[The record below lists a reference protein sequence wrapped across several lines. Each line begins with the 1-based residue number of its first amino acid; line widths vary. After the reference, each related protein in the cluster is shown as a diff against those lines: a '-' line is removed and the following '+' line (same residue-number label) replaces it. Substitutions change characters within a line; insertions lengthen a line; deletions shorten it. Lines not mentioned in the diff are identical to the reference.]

1 MERESFGATRERT
14 ERAKERERK
23 EQSELRSVGR
33 GKVNEKSRFR
43 RMRQERG
50 MSNKDDGDRTK
61 RPGEGRD

>member
-1 MERESFGATRERT
+1 MA
-14 ERAKERERK
+14 
-23 EQSELRSVGR
+23 R

-50 MSNKDDGDRTK
+50 TTNKDDENRVK